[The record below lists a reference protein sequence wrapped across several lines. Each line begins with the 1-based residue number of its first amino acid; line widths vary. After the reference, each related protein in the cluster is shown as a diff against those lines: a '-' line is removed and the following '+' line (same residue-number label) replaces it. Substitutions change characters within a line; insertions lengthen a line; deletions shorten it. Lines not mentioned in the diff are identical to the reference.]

1 MYFGGEKMKKQALYA
16 QLLRQHNQ
24 YQALH
29 LRTAET
35 DLTITKQLTQGKS
48 VTRVAMDVPCSEATV
63 YRAIQRVRS
72 FLAK

>member
-1 MYFGGEKMKKQALYA
+1 MKKQALYA
-16 QLLRQHNQ
+16 QLLYQHNQ

-29 LRTAET
+29 FRTAET
-35 DLTITKQLTQGKS
+35 DFTIAKQLAQGKS
-48 VTRVAMDVPCSEATV
+48 VTRVAMDVPYSEATV